1 MVSVIVRCVLLS
13 ALCLGA
19 AGVVVAAPSPSDKKA
34 RVDERLE
41 RADARAR
48 AARGKESVLTGQV
61 ETYTKRVRAAETR
74 LAPLDRRASALEA
87 ERDRLLARLRELTI
101 RLTEERERLRI
112 ARTRLGERREY
123 LTRRVIAIYR
133 RGGSAVDP
141 VELLVQG
148 QSVGELIAASELLD
162 RAVLRDRDL
171 VRLIR
176 RHAADIERT
185 RASIEEIRTAV
196 REDEAKAEVAASKA
210 RAVAAVV
217 ARQRNALDKV
227 RDARQSLLSRVS
239 EDRAHF
245 EEEADS
251 LRRESAALAA
261 KIVAA
266 QGGPSGGGRV
276 AVGSPSAAGFSWPV
290 QGVLTSR
297 FGPRWGRMHEGIDI
311 SASTGT
317 PIAASGGG
325 TVIVAGPQGGYGN
338 LVVVDHGGGLSTAYA
353 HQSRIAVSV
362 GQSVGRGSILG
373 YVGSTGN
380 STGPHLHFEVR
391 VNGGAVDP
399 LGYL

>member
-1 MVSVIVRCVLLS
+1 MILRVVVVLGV
-13 ALCLGA
+13 CLGIA
-19 AGVVVAAPSPSDKKA
+19 SAGLAGTSSADKKA
-34 RVDERLE
+34 EVDRRLE

-48 AARGKESVLTGQV
+48 AARGKEAVLTSQV
-61 ETYTKRVRAAETR
+61 ASYTRRVRAAEAR
-74 LAPLDRRASALEA
+74 LAPLDRRARALEA
-87 ERDRLLARLRELTI
+87 ERDRLLNRLRELTV
-101 RLTEERERLRI
+101 RLKEERERLRL
-112 ARTRLGERREY
+112 ARLRLAERREY
-123 LTRRVIAIYR
+123 LGRRVQEIYR
-133 RGGSAVDP
+133 RGGSQIDP
-141 VELLVQG
+141 VQVLVETR
-148 QSVGELIAASELLD
+148 SLSEMMAVSELLD
-162 RAVLRDRDL
+162 RVVVRDRDL
-171 VRLIR
+171 VRLIKK
-176 RHAADIERT
+176 HADDIKRT
-185 RASIEEIRTAV
+185 RDRIEEIRITV
-196 REDEAKAEVAASKA
+196 REDEARAEVAASRA

-227 RDARQSLLSRVS
+227 RDSRAALLSNVV

-245 EEEADS
+245 EREVDS
-251 LRRESAALAA
+251 LRQESVALAA

-266 QGGPSGGGRV
+266 QGGPAAGGSV

-290 QGVLTSR
+290 QGTLTSR
-297 FGPRWGRMHEGIDI
+297 FGPRWGRMHEGIDV

-317 PIAASGGG
+317 PISAAGGG

-373 YVGSTGN
+373 YVGNTGN

-391 VNGGAVDP
+391 ISGGAVDP